1 MPLSVEEASR
11 RFEAYSDNMQDSILV
26 IESLMGSDASFSFS
40 MPQVISNLESLDI
53 STEEKNVE
61 AKIKVLQEYQK
72 VLSLERK
79 RRSVK
84 EIATR
89 KTKTEELKLHFKKTR
104 RSRRLGLIFKP
115 NVLPA
120 YAMAGQ
126 VPPQAS
132 SEPVPTQASSEPVP
146 TQASSGEVPRP
157 QQEEEMMF
165 EL

>member
-40 MPQVISNLESLDI
+40 MPQVISNLESVDI

-89 KTKTEELKLHFKKTR
+89 KTKTEEFKLNLKKTR
-104 RSRRLGLIFKP
+104 RSQRLGLIFKP
-115 NVLPA
+115 NVIPA
-120 YAMAGQ
+120 FAMAGQ
-126 VPPQAS
+126 APP
-132 SEPVPTQASSEPVP
+132 QASSEPVP

>member
-11 RFEAYSDNMQDSILV
+11 RFQAYSDNMQDAILV

-89 KTKTEELKLHFKKTR
+89 KTKTEEFKLNLKKNKKI
-104 RSRRLGLIFKP
+104 S
-115 NVLPA
+115 A
-120 YAMAGQ
+120 AGTDFQ
-126 VPPQAS
+126 
-132 SEPVPTQASSEPVP
+132 T
-146 TQASSGEVPRP
+146 
-157 QQEEEMMF
+157 
-165 EL
+165 

>member
-11 RFEAYSDNMQDSILV
+11 RFESYSDNMQDSILV

-40 MPQVISNLESLDI
+40 MPQVISNLESLEI

-89 KTKTEELKLHFKKTR
+89 KTKTEEL
-104 RSRRLGLIFKP
+104 
-115 NVLPA
+115 
-120 YAMAGQ
+120 
-126 VPPQAS
+126 
-132 SEPVPTQASSEPVP
+132 
-146 TQASSGEVPRP
+146 
-157 QQEEEMMF
+157 MF